1 MNKINIKIYWEMT
14 KLQYLYNTY
23 VSLYFT
29 IEQKHNR
36 ALFILLILLKSTNI
50 NEMFTFIY
58 FTITM
63 LFRHYLYFFNN
74 ISIVWKLIEMKLKF
88 LLIVNRNV
96 LYTSLM
102 YLVLNETQICLE
114 INFILLLRY
123 NITIGC

>member
-50 NEMFTFIY
+50 NEMLTFIY